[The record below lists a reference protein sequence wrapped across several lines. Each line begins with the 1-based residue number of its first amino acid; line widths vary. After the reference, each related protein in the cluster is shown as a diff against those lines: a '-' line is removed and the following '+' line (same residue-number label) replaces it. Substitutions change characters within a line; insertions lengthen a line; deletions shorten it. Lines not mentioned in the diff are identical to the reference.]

1 MKYKIFFT
9 SLAVMMLSCSK
20 DDATPAVVP
29 TTPVVPVVVTEFTN
43 TTIKP
48 ILDKCV
54 ACHGAG
60 GVAVNKWYY
69 NPANYETSIKAN
81 IGKIYAQ
88 TSVFGAGMATANYGN
103 LTQAQVNAIITWYQ
117 AGYPAN

>member
-1 MKYKIFFT
+1 MKSKFLILCLVAMTF
-9 SLAVMMLSCSK
+9 SCSK
-20 DDATPAVVP
+20 DE
-29 TTPVVPVVVTEFTN
+29 TPVPVPVAPVAVTAFTN